1 MKMEGFEHFIGRD
14 KTGGMRRGIALA
26 PGLAEHTTKK
36 LTAEVEILKQRRKAR
51 EEAAAAKGQGKKKKG
66 DGDP

>member
-1 MKMEGFEHFIGRD
+1 
-14 KTGGMRRGIALA
+14 MRRGIALA
-26 PGLAEHTTKK
+26 PGLAEHTTMK

-51 EEAAAAKGQGKKKKG
+51 EEAAVAKGQGKKKKG